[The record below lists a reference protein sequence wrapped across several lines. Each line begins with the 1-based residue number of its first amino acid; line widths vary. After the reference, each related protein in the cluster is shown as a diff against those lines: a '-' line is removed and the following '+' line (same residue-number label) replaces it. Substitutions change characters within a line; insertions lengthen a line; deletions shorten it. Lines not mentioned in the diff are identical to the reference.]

1 MSSQSNDEEI
11 RNINVEGAAASCG
24 SSGAPKGLPGFLR
37 RTLRIS
43 LDEEVVGNTSNITN
57 ETIKS
62 TSEDNESS
70 VIAQQD
76 QQKQKEQQRKAR
88 SSSETS
94 TSLRSNS
101 NFVNKSELERS
112 ASARISSKD
121 KKQSSNRS
129 SGNSNIPKKSYKVI
143 TFEKCI
149 TAPIVNVRDLRKLSW
164 NGIPPKY
171 RSESWKILLGYLPAN
186 ASRRST
192 TLQRKRLEYRDAIAQ
207 HYDNDDSTRTLTE
220 QETLRQVLVDVPRTA
235 PDVGLFRHPRIRSC
249 LQRLLFIWAMR
260 HPASSYVQGI
270 NDLATP
276 LIAVFLSQYYDGK
289 DMTGASTSDADADAL
304 SNILDTINDTIL
316 DEIEADSYWC
326 LTKLLAGI
334 QDHYT
339 SDQPG
344 VQRMVLRLKELVH
357 RIDIDLC
364 NHLSEIGIEF
374 MQFAF
379 KWMNCLLVRE
389 FKIQVVIRLW
399 DTYLSEDDNSGFEN
413 FHVYVCAA
421 FLCQY
426 SSDLQ
431 SMEFDEL
438 FGFLQ
443 NMPTSDWG
451 DTEVEVLLSQ
461 AYVLCTLFGGSDAH
475 LGGSR
480 PA

>member
-1 MSSQSNDEEI
+1 MSTTQDKEAKSSNGD
-11 RNINVEGAAASCG
+11 G
-24 SSGAPKGLPGFLR
+24 STPKGLPGFLR

-43 LDEEVVGNTSNITN
+43 FDEEAVNATSNTPTTKPKQIENRQRSSTENDIPRKPSPLKKRSVSETSITKKTQHM
-57 ETIKS
+57 E
-62 TSEDNESS
+62 
-70 VIAQQD
+70 
-76 QQKQKEQQRKAR
+76 R
-88 SSSETS
+88 SSSVKTP
-94 TSLRSNS
+94 
-101 NFVNKSELERS
+101 
-112 ASARISSKD
+112 
-121 KKQSSNRS
+121 Q
-129 SGNSNIPKKSYKVI
+129 KSYKEL

-149 TAPIVNVRDLRKLSW
+149 NAPIVNVRDLRKLSW

-171 RSESWKILLGYLPAN
+171 RSISWKILLGYLPAN

-192 TLQRKRLEYRDAIAQ
+192 TLQRKRAEYRDAIAQ
-207 HYDNDDSTRTLTE
+207 HYDNDDSTRSLTE

-235 PDVGLFRHPRIRSC
+235 PDVTLFRHPRIRNI

-270 NDLATP
+270 NDLVTP
-276 LIAVFLSQYYDGK
+276 LVSVFLSFYYDGK
-289 DMTGASTSDADADAL
+289 DMTDAGSDV
-304 SNILDTINDTIL
+304 LDFVDDHVL
-316 DEIEADSYWC
+316 DEIEADAYWC

-344 VQRMVLRLKELVH
+344 VQRMVFRLQEPVN
-357 RIDIDLC
+357 RIDVDLC
-364 NHLSEIGIEF
+364 NHLSSIGIEF

-389 FKIQVVIRLW
+389 FSIQNTIRLW
-399 DTYLSEDDNSGFEN
+399 DTYLSEEDSNSGFEN

-426 SSDLQ
+426 SNDLQ

-443 NMPTSDWG
+443 NMPTQSWG
-451 DTEVEVLLSQ
+451 DSEVEVLLSQ
-461 AYVLCTLFGGSDAH
+461 AYVLSTLFGGSDAH
-475 LGGSR
+475 LGSAR
-480 PA
+480 PT

>member
-1 MSSQSNDEEI
+1 MSTTQDKEKN
-11 RNINVEGAAASCG
+11 NNGEGST
-24 SSGAPKGLPGFLR
+24 PKGLPGFLR

-43 LDEEVVGNTSNITN
+43 FDEEAVNTNKTPTNTSNIKEIENNRERSNTVN
-57 ETIKS
+57 EIPRKPS
-62 TSEDNESS
+62 PLKKRSVSETS
-70 VIAQQD
+70 IAK
-76 QQKQKEQQRKAR
+76 KQPIEMER
-88 SSSETS
+88 SSS
-94 TSLRSNS
+94 
-101 NFVNKSELERS
+101 V
-112 ASARISSKD
+112 AAIP
-121 KKQSSNRS
+121 
-129 SGNSNIPKKSYKVI
+129 NIPKKSYKEI

-149 TAPIVNVRDLRKLSW
+149 NAPIVNVRDLRKLSW

-171 RSESWKILLGYLPAN
+171 RSISWKILLGYLPAN

-192 TLQRKRLEYRDAIAQ
+192 TLQRKRAEYRDAIAQ
-207 HYDNDDSTRTLTE
+207 HYDNDDSTRSLTE

-235 PDVGLFRHPRIRSC
+235 PDVTLFRHPRIRNI

-276 LIAVFLSQYYDGK
+276 LVSVFLSFYFDGK
-289 DMTGASTSDADADAL
+289 DMTDAGPDV
-304 SNILDTINDTIL
+304 LDQVDDHVL
-316 DEIEADSYWC
+316 DEIEADAYWC

-344 VQRMVLRLKELVH
+344 VQRMVFRLQELVH

-364 NHLSEIGIEF
+364 NHLSNIGIEF

-389 FKIQVVIRLW
+389 FSIQNTIRLW
-399 DTYLSEDDNSGFEN
+399 DTYLSEEDSNSGFEN

-426 SSDLQ
+426 SNDLQ

-443 NMPTSDWG
+443 NMPTQSWG
-451 DTEVEVLLSQ
+451 DSEVEVLLSQ
-461 AYVLCTLFGGSDAH
+461 AYVLSTLFGGSDAH
-475 LGGSR
+475 LGSGR
-480 PA
+480 PT